1 MNVILKNPSHYILDI
16 KIGDLFL
23 FEDKIYMKTN
33 NSFYDFN
40 DQYHFE
46 CVELSTG
53 VCKPLYIFTPVIPL
67 TVVKNLIV
75 ERATEEK

>member
-1 MNVILKNPSHYILDI
+1 MNVILKNPSYYILDI

-46 CVELSTG
+46 CVELSTV

>member
-1 MNVILKNPSHYILDI
+1 MNVILKNPSYYILDI

-53 VCKPLYIFTPVIPL
+53 VCKPLYIFIPVIPL